1 MKNED
6 QICSDFEKLYK
17 IINPLNEESI
27 NCQDI
32 KNYYEKHNIE
42 KNILYKI
49 IDDISTIK
57 STFDYI
63 FFKEYISMN
72 YNYSKFQF
80 EEKWFAL
87 INQFEFL
94 ILEFKENKNNV
105 NLNNDRK
112 NDKLL
117 EIDILHNENCITK
130 DILEKIK
137 LYDKSLVKNSK
148 FDLLI
153 KYVDIVKDNKIS
165 YNEFEK
171 IMLGKVKTLKNLEDM
186 AILKSWNYYNILIY

>member
-6 QICSDFEKLYK
+6 QICSEFEKLYK

-27 NCQDI
+27 NCQEI

-57 STFDYI
+57 SSFDFV
-63 FFKEYISMN
+63 FFKEYISIN
-72 YNYSKFQF
+72 YNYSNFQF
-80 EEKWFAL
+80 GEKRCVL
-87 INQFEFL
+87 MNQFEFL
-94 ILEFKENKNNV
+94 ILEFKENKNN
-105 NLNNDRK
+105 NLNNDVK

-117 EIDILHNENCITK
+117 EIDILNNENCITK
-130 DILEKIK
+130 DILEKMK
-137 LYDKSLVKNSK
+137 SYDKNLVKNSK

-165 YNEFEK
+165 YYEFEK

-186 AILKSWNYYNILIY
+186 AILKS